1 MGAFDPAATRPHWYA
16 GHTYPKRTA
25 RKGRSEFRRFTLTAQ
40 VVSSNLGWA
49 EIRHPYHPLCGQRL
63 EVLKQRRVAGVD
75 TLILRQ
81 SQYGTIS
88 IAREWTDW
96 ADPSVYEMLGW
107 PTGHF
112 EAESLLRLVT
122 FLEQLQGDSKKC

>member
-1 MGAFDPAATRPHWYA
+1 
-16 GHTYPKRTA
+16 
-25 RKGRSEFRRFTLTAQ
+25 
-40 VVSSNLGWA
+40 LGWA
-49 EIRHPYHPLCGQRL
+49 EIRHPYHPLRGQRL
-63 EVLKQRRVAGVD
+63 EVIKQRRVAGVD

-88 IAREWTDW
+88 IAQGWTDW

-107 PTGHF
+107 PAGHF

-122 FLEQLQGDSKKC
+122 FLEQFQGDSKKC